1 MTTIPTRRKSN
12 TFLIGVFVLIGFLA
26 LSTIVVWLG
35 VSKFFIDYTKYVT
48 YFDGSVEGLERGSP
62 VKYQG
67 VPIGNVKAIGLAPDG
82 KLIEVEFEIVS
93 KTAINDKIRVKA
105 ELAGIAGGKFLQLFY
120 PENEKLAALHPHI
133 PFSAPYPVIPSSP
146 SGIEK
151 LEIALTEIVSK
162 IRAMEL
168 EKMSEESIVALQAV
182 SAFFTDPKMKSIVGN
197 FEQSSASA
205 NRLLATM
212 EKARF
217 VENINVASDNAVLVT
232 EQLQRTVGSL
242 DQEVQDIRAANIPQK
257 IDGAFARYD
266 SLAVQAGQLLHTLG
280 FRIDNTMFSVGEA
293 VDEVRNSNRQ
303 LQKTLRKLSDNPS
316 QSIFSEPAPRE
327 R

>member
-1 MTTIPTRRKSN
+1 MTTIPTRRKNN
-12 TFLIGVFVLIGFLA
+12 TFLIGVFVLVGFLTLA
-26 LSTIVVWLG
+26 TAVIWLG
-35 VSKFFIDYTKYVT
+35 VSQFFIEHTKYVT

-67 VPIGNVKAIGLAPDG
+67 VPVGNVKAIGLAPDG
-82 KLIEVEFEIVS
+82 KLIEVEFQIVS
-93 KTAINDKIRVKA
+93 KTAINEKIRVKA

-120 PENEKLAALHPHI
+120 PESDKLAAMHPRI
-133 PFSAPYPVIPSSP
+133 TFATPYPVIPSSP

-151 LEIALTEIVSK
+151 LEIALTDIVSK

-168 EKMSEESIVALQAV
+168 EKMSEESIAALRAV
-182 SAFFTDPKMKSIVGN
+182 SAFFGDPKMQSIVSN

-205 NRLLATM
+205 NRMLATM
-212 EKARF
+212 EQARF
-217 VENINVASDNAVLVT
+217 LENINVASDNAVLAS
-232 EQLQRTVGSL
+232 EQLQNTVVGL
-242 DQEVQDIRAANIPQK
+242 DQEVQNIRAVNIPQK

-266 SLAVQAGQLLHTLG
+266 SLVAQAGFLLNTLG

-293 VDEVRNSNRQ
+293 VGEFKSTNRQ